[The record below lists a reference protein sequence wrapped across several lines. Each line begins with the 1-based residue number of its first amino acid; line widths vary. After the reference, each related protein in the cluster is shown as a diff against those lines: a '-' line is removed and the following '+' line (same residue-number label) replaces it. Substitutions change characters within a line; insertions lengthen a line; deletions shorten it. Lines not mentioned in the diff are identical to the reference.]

1 MLRQGQSAMWQR
13 IGVMLLVHPMGK
25 EEAKVDDIG
34 VCFYDNNPNAIT
46 TGVSFFF
53 FNCHLIFR
61 KKMEY
66 QTELPI
72 YLKFLWNFSLSLALP
87 ALGEASVTPCH
98 VSKPSDCPRK

>member
-1 MLRQGQSAMWQR
+1 MWQR

-53 FNCHLIFR
+53 
-61 KKMEY
+61 
-66 QTELPI
+66 LPVI
-72 YLKFLWNFSLSLALP
+72 
-87 ALGEASVTPCH
+87 
-98 VSKPSDCPRK
+98 